1 MHCNLVACQ
10 RKAHA
15 RLVAF
20 KKTLYGC
27 KMRTSSNIA
36 PNQKFV
42 RHIIKHYLKYDKE
55 NPFIFISA
63 MLAFLGIAAGVMV
76 LMIAMGIMN
85 GTQKEFTKKLFVM
98 NYPLTIL
105 PLEENAVN
113 DALITS
119 LGKKFP
125 HLQFSPYYTTQV
137 ITKNEGAVQGSLV
150 YGVDFDKEAQINS
163 IFKDAKG
170 DETSIFRVVIGEG
183 LSFEMNAP
191 KGEKVTLYFSEQQAI
206 GFGTMPLQ
214 KRFIIDGVF
223 KSGLKAYDKAIM
235 YTSLEAFEKL
245 LERKHGSY
253 DGVHIYTENPLDEIA
268 SIKSTLPEMVVIE
281 GWWQQNG
288 NFFAAME
295 MEKKALFL
303 VLLLIILVA
312 SLNIISSL
320 LMTVMSR
327 RREIALMRTLGA
339 TKMEIKSIFFRLGL
353 IIGSMG
359 IVAGTLLGGLG
370 IWILTAFDIISMP
383 ADVYG
388 TSKLPVD
395 LTLHDFGFIIL
406 GTSIIILLSALYPA
420 KKASQTDPLTV
431 LRNE

>member
-1 MHCNLVACQ
+1 MS
-10 RKAHA
+10 
-15 RLVAF
+15 
-20 KKTLYGC
+20 KTIS
-27 KMRTSSNIA
+27 K
-36 PNQKFV
+36 PNKTFV

-63 MLAFLGIAAGVMV
+63 MLAFLGIATGVMV

-85 GTQKEFTKKLFVM
+85 GTQQEFTKKLFVM

-105 PLEENAVN
+105 PIEENSVN
-113 DALITS
+113 DDLVKTI
-119 LGKKFP
+119 KEKFP
-125 HLQFSPYYTTQV
+125 HFKFSPYYTTQV
-137 ITKNEGAVQGSLV
+137 ITKNEGSVQGSLL
-150 YGVDFDKEAQINS
+150 YGVDFDKESEINS
-163 IFKDAKG
+163 IFEKARG
-170 DETSIFRVVIGEG
+170 DSENKFRVIVGDA
-183 LSFEMNAP
+183 LSFDMNAP
-191 KGEKVTLYFSEQQAI
+191 KGEKVTLYFSEQTAI

-214 KRFIIDGVF
+214 KRFMIDGVF
-223 KSGLKAYDKAIM
+223 DSGLKAYDKAIM

-245 LERKHGSY
+245 LKREHGFY
-253 DGVHIYTENPLDEIA
+253 DGLHIYTKDPMSEIKE
-268 SIKSTLPEMVVIE
+268 IKSLLPQTVIVE
-281 GWWQQNG
+281 GWWEQNG

-327 RREIALMRTLGA
+327 RSEIALMRTLGA
-339 TKMEIKSIFFRLGL
+339 TKTEIKSIFFRLGL
-353 IIGSMG
+353 IIGTAG
-359 IVAGTLLGGLG
+359 IVAGTLLGGFG
-370 IWILTAFDIISMP
+370 IWLLTTFDIISMP

-388 TSKLPVD
+388 TSRLPVD
-395 LTLHDFGFIIL
+395 LTMSDFGLILL

>member
-1 MHCNLVACQ
+1 
-10 RKAHA
+10 
-15 RLVAF
+15 
-20 KKTLYGC
+20 
-27 KMRTSSNIA
+27 MRTYSNIA
-36 PNQKFV
+36 PNKKFV

-119 LGKKFP
+119 LGEKFP

-137 ITKNEGAVQGSLV
+137 ITKNEEAVQGSLV

-163 IFKDAKG
+163 IFKEAKG
-170 DETSIFRVVIGEG
+170 DETSIFRVIIGEG

-253 DGVHIYTENPLDEIA
+253 DGLHIYTENPLDEIA
-268 SIKSTLPEMVVIE
+268 SIKSALPEMVVIE

-339 TKMEIKSIFFRLGL
+339 TKIEIKSIFFRLGL

-370 IWILTAFDIISMP
+370 IWILTTFDIISMP

-395 LTLHDFGFIIL
+395 LTLHDFIFIIL

>member
-1 MHCNLVACQ
+1 MSKSILKPN
-10 RKAHA
+10 
-15 RLVAF
+15 
-20 KKTLYGC
+20 KT
-27 KMRTSSNIA
+27 
-36 PNQKFV
+36 FV
-42 RHIIKHYLKYDKE
+42 RRIIRHYLKYDKE

-98 NYPLTIL
+98 NYPLTVL
-105 PLEENAVN
+105 PIEEGAVN
-113 DALITS
+113 DRLIAK
-119 LGKKFP
+119 LQNAFP
-125 HLQFSPYYTTQV
+125 HLKFSPYYTTQV
-137 ITKNEGAVQGSLV
+137 ITKNDGEVQGSLL
-150 YGVDFDKEAQINS
+150 YGVDFDKESAINEIFAKAVGKAQS
-163 IFKDAKG
+163 KYK
-170 DETSIFRVVIGEG
+170 VVIGEG
-183 LSFEMNAP
+183 LSFALNAP
-191 KGEKVTLYFSEQQAI
+191 VGHKVTLYFSEQQAV

-214 KRFIIDGVF
+214 KRFVVDGVF

-235 YTSLEAFEKL
+235 YTTQEAFRKL
-245 LERKHGSY
+245 LGRPVGSY
-253 DGVHIYTENPLDEIA
+253 DGLHIYTKEPLKEIDA
-268 SIKSTLPEMVVIE
+268 IRKILPPTVVIE

-327 RREIALMRTLGA
+327 RSEIALMRTLGA
-339 TKMEIKSIFFRLGL
+339 TKEEIRMIFFRLGL
-353 IIGSMG
+353 IIGAGG
-359 IVAGTLLGGLG
+359 IVAGTLLGLLG
-370 IWILTAFDIISMP
+370 MWILKTFDIISLP

-388 TSKLPVD
+388 TSKLPVE
-395 LTLHDFGFIIL
+395 LTLSDFSLIII
-406 GTSIIILLSALYPA
+406 GTSIIILISSLYPA
-420 KKASQTDPLTV
+420 RKASQTDPLTV

>member
-1 MHCNLVACQ
+1 M
-10 RKAHA
+10 
-15 RLVAF
+15 
-20 KKTLYGC
+20 KT
-27 KMRTSSNIA
+27 IPA
-36 PNQKFV
+36 PNKKFI

-85 GTQKEFTKKLFVM
+85 GTQKEFSKKLFVM

-105 PLEENAVN
+105 PLAEDTVN
-113 DALITS
+113 DKLIAS
-119 LGKKFP
+119 LSKQFP
-125 HLQFSPYYTTQV
+125 DLQFSPYYTTQV
-137 ITKNEGAVQGSLV
+137 ITKNDGAVQGSLL
-150 YGVDFDKEAQINS
+150 YGVDAQKEASINH
-163 IFKDAKG
+163 IFKEAKG
-170 DETSIFRVVIGEG
+170 KSKSKFRVVVGEG
-183 LSFEMNAP
+183 LSYEMNARV
-191 KGEKVTLYFSEQQAI
+191 GDKVTLYFSEQQAI

-214 KRFIIDGVF
+214 KRFVVDGIF

-235 YTSLEAFEKL
+235 YTTIEAFEKL
-245 LERKHGSY
+245 LKRTPGSY
-253 DGVHIYTENPLDEIA
+253 DGLHVYAKNPMDKIDA
-268 SIKSTLPEMVVIE
+268 IKAALPEMVVIE

-288 NFFAAME
+288 NFFSAMK

-339 TKMEIKSIFFRLGL
+339 TKAEIKAIFFRLGL
-353 IIGSMG
+353 AIGSAG
-359 IVAGTLLGGLG
+359 IVAGTMLGGLG
-370 IWILTAFDIISMP
+370 IWILTTFDIVSMP
-383 ADVYG
+383 EDVYG

-395 LTLHDFGFIIL
+395 LTMGDFSFIIL
-406 GTSIIILLSALYPA
+406 GTSFIILLSSLYPA
-420 KKASQTDPLTV
+420 KKASQTDPLVV

>member
-1 MHCNLVACQ
+1 
-10 RKAHA
+10 
-15 RLVAF
+15 
-20 KKTLYGC
+20 
-27 KMRTSSNIA
+27 MRTYSNIS
-36 PNQKFV
+36 PNKKFV

-98 NYPLTIL
+98 NYPLTVL
-105 PLEENAVN
+105 PLEENTVN

-119 LGKKFP
+119 LEKQFP
-125 HLQFSPYYTTQV
+125 KLQFSPYYTTQV

-163 IFKDAKG
+163 IFKDARG
-170 DETSIFRVVIGEG
+170 DEASMFKVVIGEG

-214 KRFIIDGVF
+214 KRFVIDGVF

-245 LERKHGSY
+245 LKRKHGSY
-253 DGVHIYTENPLDEIA
+253 DGLHIYSENPLDEITI
-268 SIKSTLPEMVVIE
+268 IKNFLPETVLIE

-327 RREIALMRTLGA
+327 RSEIALLRTLGA
-339 TKMEIKSIFFRLGL
+339 TKMEIKSIFFKLGL
-353 IIGSMG
+353 IIGSTG
-359 IVAGTLLGGLG
+359 IIAGTLLGALG
-370 IWILTAFDIISMP
+370 IWILQTFDVISMP
-383 ADVYG
+383 EDVYG

-395 LTLHDFGFIIL
+395 LTLNDFGFIIL

>member
-1 MHCNLVACQ
+1 MWTEWTQKRTVGIMG
-10 RKAHA
+10 
-15 RLVAF
+15 
-20 KKTLYGC
+20 KTI
-27 KMRTSSNIA
+27 TS
-36 PNQKFV
+36 PNKQFV
-42 RHIIKHYLKYDKE
+42 RRIIRHYLKYDKE

-63 MLAFLGIAAGVMV
+63 MLAFLGISAGVMV
-76 LMIAMGIMN
+76 LMLAMGIMN

-98 NYPLTIL
+98 NYPLTVL
-105 PLEENAVN
+105 PVEEDAVN
-113 DALITS
+113 DAL
-119 LGKKFP
+119 LHKLKENFP
-125 HLQFSPYYTTQV
+125 HLKISPYYTTQV
-137 ITKNEGAVQGSLV
+137 ITKNEGAVQGSLL
-150 YGVDFDKEAQINS
+150 YGVDYEKEASINN

-170 DETSIFRVVIGEG
+170 DSKSKFRAVIGEG

-191 KGEKVTLYFSEQQAI
+191 KGEKVTLYFSEQQAV

-214 KRFIIDGVF
+214 KRFLVDGVF

-245 LERKHGSY
+245 LKRKEGIY
-253 DGVHIYTENPLDEIA
+253 DGLHIYTEKPLDEIDA
-268 SIKSTLPEMVVIE
+268 IKAILPQNVVIE

-288 NFFAAME
+288 NFFSAME

-327 RREIALMRTLGA
+327 RSEIALMRTLGA
-339 TKMEIKSIFFRLGL
+339 TKTEIKTIFFQLGL
-353 IIGSMG
+353 IIGSAG
-359 IVAGTLLGGLG
+359 ILAGTLLGGFG
-370 IWILTAFDIISMP
+370 IWVLKTFDIISMP

-388 TSKLPVD
+388 TSRLPVD
-395 LTLHDFGFIIL
+395 LTLSDFSLIII
-406 GTSIIILLSALYPA
+406 GTTIIILLSALYPA

>member
-1 MHCNLVACQ
+1 MSTAANISSPN
-10 RKAHA
+10 
-15 RLVAF
+15 
-20 KKTLYGC
+20 KKF
-27 KMRTSSNIA
+27 I
-36 PNQKFV
+36 

-98 NYPLTIL
+98 NYPLTVL

-113 DALITS
+113 DDLITS
-119 LGKKFP
+119 LGEKFP
-125 HLQFSPYYTTQV
+125 HLKFSPYYTTQV

-150 YGVDFDKEAQINS
+150 YGVDFDKESEINT
-163 IFKDAKG
+163 IFNEARG
-170 DETSIFRVVIGEG
+170 TETSKFRVVLGEG

-214 KRFIIDGVF
+214 KRFIIDGIF

-245 LERKHGSY
+245 LGRTHGSY
-253 DGVHIYTENPLDEIA
+253 DGLHIYTENPLDEIVD
-268 SIKSTLPEMVVIE
+268 IKKALPQMVIIE

-339 TKMEIKSIFFRLGL
+339 TKREIKSIFFKLGL
-353 IIGSMG
+353 IIGSAG
-359 IVAGTLLGGLG
+359 IIAGTLLGGLG
-370 IWILTAFDIISMP
+370 IWILTTFDIISMP

-395 LTLHDFGFIIL
+395 LTLNDFGLIIL

>member
-1 MHCNLVACQ
+1 MS
-10 RKAHA
+10 
-15 RLVAF
+15 
-20 KKTLYGC
+20 KTI
-27 KMRTSSNIA
+27 TS
-36 PNQKFV
+36 PNQVFV
-42 RHIIKHYLKYDKE
+42 RRIIKHYLKYDKE

-76 LMIAMGIMN
+76 LMLAMGIMN

-105 PLEENAVN
+105 PVEEDAVN
-113 DALITS
+113 DS
-119 LGKKFP
+119 LVNKLQEKFP
-125 HLQFSPYYTTQV
+125 HLKFSPYYTTQV
-137 ITKNEGAVQGSLV
+137 ISKNDGAVQGSLL
-150 YGVDFDKEAQINS
+150 YGVDYEKEATINN
-163 IFKDAKG
+163 IFKEAKG
-170 DETSIFRVVIGEG
+170 DSQSKFRVVIGEG

-191 KGEKVTLYFSEQQAI
+191 KGEKVTLYFSEQQAV

-214 KRFIIDGVF
+214 KRFTVDGVF

-245 LERKHGSY
+245 LKRPHGTY
-253 DGVHIYTENPLDEIA
+253 DGLHIYTEKPLDEIEA
-268 SIKSTLPEMVVIE
+268 IKAILPQNVVIE

-327 RREIALMRTLGA
+327 RSEIALMRTLGA
-339 TKMEIKSIFFRLGL
+339 TKQEIKAIFFKLGL
-353 IIGSMG
+353 IIGSAG
-359 IVAGTLLGGLG
+359 ILAGTLLGGLG
-370 IWILTAFDIISMP
+370 IWMLTTFDIISMP
-383 ADVYG
+383 EDVYG

-395 LTLHDFGFIIL
+395 LTMSDFSFIII
-406 GTSIIILLSALYPA
+406 GTSIIILLSSLYPA

>member
-1 MHCNLVACQ
+1 M
-10 RKAHA
+10 A
-15 RLVAF
+15 RTITSPN
-20 KKTLYGC
+20 KKFI
-27 KMRTSSNIA
+27 R
-36 PNQKFV
+36 
-42 RHIIKHYLKYDKE
+42 RIIKHYLKYDKE

-63 MLAFLGIAAGVMV
+63 MLAFLGIATGVMV
-76 LMIAMGIMN
+76 LMLAMGIMN
-85 GTQKEFTKKLFVM
+85 GTQEEFTKKLFVM
-98 NYPLTIL
+98 NYPLTVL
-105 PLEENAVN
+105 PIEENAVN
-113 DALITS
+113 DALIKT
-119 LGKKFP
+119 LTQKFP

-137 ITKNEGAVQGSLV
+137 ISKNDGAVQGSLL
-150 YGVDFDKEAQINS
+150 YGVDYEKEAKIND
-163 IFKDAKG
+163 IFKKAKG
-170 DETSIFRVVIGEG
+170 NSKSKFRVVIGEG

-191 KGEKVTLYFSEQQAI
+191 KGDKVTLYFSEQQAI

-214 KRFIIDGVF
+214 KRFVVDGVF

-245 LERKHGSY
+245 LKRKVGVY
-253 DGVHIYTENPLDEIA
+253 DGLHIYTKKPLDEIDA
-268 SIKSTLPEMVVIE
+268 IKAILPDNVAIE

-288 NFFAAME
+288 NFFSAME

-327 RREIALMRTLGA
+327 RSEIALMRTLGA
-339 TKMEIKSIFFRLGL
+339 TKKEIKSIFFQLGVV
-353 IIGSMG
+353 IGSAG
-359 IVAGTLLGGLG
+359 IIAGTALGGLG
-370 IWILTAFDIISMP
+370 IWILTTFDLISMP

-388 TSKLPVD
+388 TSRLPVD
-395 LTLHDFGFIIL
+395 LTLSDFSFIII
-406 GTSIIILLSALYPA
+406 GTTVIILVSALYPA

>member
-1 MHCNLVACQ
+1 
-10 RKAHA
+10 
-15 RLVAF
+15 
-20 KKTLYGC
+20 
-27 KMRTSSNIA
+27 MRTSSNIA

>member
-1 MHCNLVACQ
+1 
-10 RKAHA
+10 
-15 RLVAF
+15 
-20 KKTLYGC
+20 
-27 KMRTSSNIA
+27 MRTQSHTS
-36 PNQKFV
+36 PNKKLV

-63 MLAFLGIAAGVMV
+63 VLAFLGIATGVMV

-85 GTQKEFTKKLFVM
+85 GTQKEFSKKLFVM
-98 NYPLTIL
+98 NYPLTVL
-105 PLEENAVN
+105 PLEEDAVN
-113 DALITS
+113 DELIGALS
-119 LGKKFP
+119 KKFP
-125 HLQFSPYYTTQV
+125 HLKFSPYYTTQV
-137 ITKNEGAVQGSLV
+137 ISKNDGAVQGSLV
-150 YGVDFDKEAQINS
+150 YGVDYDKEGEINP
-163 IFKDAKG
+163 IFKEARG
-170 DETSIFRVVIGEG
+170 DETNKFRVIIGEG

-191 KGEKVTLYFSEQQAI
+191 KGEKVTLYFSEQEAI

-214 KRFIIDGVF
+214 KRFIVDGVF

-245 LERKHGSY
+245 LKRKKGSY
-253 DGVHIYTENPLDEIA
+253 DGLHIYTQNPLDEIA
-268 SIKSTLPEMVVIE
+268 DIKSALPEMVLIE

-327 RREIALMRTLGA
+327 RSEIALLRTLGA
-339 TKMEIKSIFFRLGL
+339 TKTEIKSIFFKLGL

-359 IVAGTLLGGLG
+359 ILAGTLLGAFG
-370 IWILTAFDIISMP
+370 IWILKTFDIISMP
-383 ADVYG
+383 EDVYG

-395 LTLHDFGFIIL
+395 LTLNDFGLIIL

-420 KKASQTDPLTV
+420 KKAAQTDPLTV

>member
-1 MHCNLVACQ
+1 
-10 RKAHA
+10 
-15 RLVAF
+15 
-20 KKTLYGC
+20 
-27 KMRTSSNIA
+27 MRTYNTTS
-36 PNQKFV
+36 PNKKLV
-42 RHIIKHYLKYDKE
+42 RHIIRHYLKYDKE

-63 MLAFLGIAAGVMV
+63 MLAFFGIAAGVMV

-98 NYPLTIL
+98 NYPLSIL
-105 PLEENAVN
+105 PLEEDSVN
-113 DALITS
+113 DALIAS
-119 LGKKFP
+119 LAKKFP
-125 HLQFSPYYTTQV
+125 HLKFSPYYTTQV
-137 ITKNEGAVQGSLV
+137 ITKNDGAVQGSLV
-150 YGVDFDKEAQINS
+150 YGVDYDKEGEINS
-163 IFKDAKG
+163 IFKEAKG
-170 DETSIFRVVIGEG
+170 DGKDKFRVVIGEG
-183 LSFEMNAP
+183 LSLEMNAR
-191 KGEKVTLYFSEQQAI
+191 KGDKVTLYFSEQQAI

-214 KRFIIDGVF
+214 KRFVIDGVF
-223 KSGLKAYDKAIM
+223 TSGLKAYDKAIM

-245 LERKHGSY
+245 LKRKHGSY
-253 DGVHIYTENPLDEIA
+253 DGLHIYTENPLDEIA
-268 SIKSTLPEMVVIE
+268 NIKSALPEIVLIE

-327 RREIALMRTLGA
+327 RSEIALLRTLGA
-339 TKMEIKSIFFRLGL
+339 TKMEIKSIFFKLGL
-353 IIGSMG
+353 IIGSTG
-359 IVAGTLLGGLG
+359 IAAGTLLGTLG
-370 IWILTAFDIISMP
+370 IWMLQTFDIISIP
-383 ADVYG
+383 EDVYG

-395 LTLHDFGFIIL
+395 LTLNDFGLIIL